1 MWEFFITKS
10 RFTYLLVIVLIGAGL
25 YAMLTIPRESAP
37 EVQIPIGVVTTVLP
51 GAPATDVESLI
62 TNELER
68 GLIGSLEDVKEITS
82 TSRESVSSIVVEFNA
97 SADLE
102 ASLADLKDKVDELKV
117 GLPSDAED
125 PTVTEVNFNDQPVL
139 TFTVSGDAS
148 PATFFELSQTLER
161 ELESLPG
168 ISRVTYSGVGEREI
182 SVLVTKEAL
191 VQYNITLSDIS
202 NAIRASNLAFP
213 IGQIQSDNI
222 VYNVTFD
229 GKPSNSTDI
238 ENIAITTRNGQPVY
252 VRDVA
257 RVNDTVAESPT
268 LSRVSVSGEPTDDAV
283 SFNVFKQR
291 GGDITAIT
299 GSVIEKLDAFQ
310 ADGALLENYTVL
322 TVLDSGDQI
331 KKDLVNLSS
340 SGLMTVA
347 LVILILVVALGWR
360 EAFVAGLA
368 VPLSFLIGFIG
379 LSASGN
385 TINFL
390 SLFSLILG
398 IGILVDSGIVMV
410 EGINRRMKDN
420 PTIDKRE
427 AARLAVREFTAPLI
441 SGTLTT
447 VGMFAGLLVV
457 SGVTG
462 EFIKSI
468 PYTLIFIL
476 FASLFVALAVLP
488 VIAASVLRRRS
499 ATKMEQKQYE
509 YTQTLENWYRGKLE
523 LIIGNSKRERTFMW
537 SIRGLLVVAILLPV
551 IGLVQVVFFEQADIE
566 FIFVDVELAEGS
578 SKNLTDVAV
587 RRVEE
592 VLYQEPDIASFVTT
606 VGGGNQFTGGGS
618 GEKLSSIFIL
628 LEDERELT
636 STELTEKLRK
646 QYESINDYKVVV
658 SQPNNGPPVGSPIG
672 VTFSGDDLD
681 ELVTLANQATI
692 LLSEIPNTTNI
703 KTSINAGTEFVV
715 ELDIARAAAFD
726 LSAQSVSG
734 ILRSAVFGTEAT
746 SLTSPTSEIP
756 VQVQLNLSDNPDAVR
771 SEANQVSIDTVRA
784 LPLLTRSG
792 ESIPLSSVADIR
804 LQEARTV
811 INHEDGVRVV
821 TISAD
826 ISAAGNVREIQTQFE
841 GRVKNELTIPA
852 SVTFSGGG
860 ESGESDQAFIE
871 LFLAL
876 IVGVVLMVGVLVL
889 QFNSYLHMRYVLS
902 ILPYSLIGIFF
913 GLAITQNP
921 LSFPSI
927 MGFIAL
933 SGIVVNNSILLIDVM
948 NQDRRKNPTK
958 AIRDVVIDSAVHRI
972 RPILLTTIT
981 TVIGMVPLIFS
992 GDLWAPL
999 AYAVM
1004 FGLIFSVIITLVLIP
1019 VIYHRKPG
1027 TLN

>member
-1 MWEFFITKS
+1 MWEFFIEKS
-10 RFTYLLVIVLIGAGL
+10 RFTYLLVTVLVGAGL

-51 GAPATDVESLI
+51 GAPATDVEALI

-68 GLIGSLEDVKEITS
+68 GLIGSLDDVKKITS

-97 SADLE
+97 DADLK
-102 ASLADLKDKVDELKV
+102 ASIADLKDKVDELKA
-117 GLPSDAED
+117 GLPADAEE
-125 PTVTEVNFNDQPVL
+125 PTVSEVNFNDQPVL
-139 TFTVSGDAS
+139 TFTVSGNAS
-148 PATFFELSQTLER
+148 PATFFELSQSLER
-161 ELESLPG
+161 EIESLPG
-168 ISRVTYSGVGEREI
+168 VSRLTYSGIGEREI
-182 SVLVTKEAL
+182 SVMVNKESL
-191 VQYNITLSDIS
+191 VQYDITLADIS
-202 NAIRASNLAFP
+202 NAIKAANLAFP
-213 IGQIQSDNI
+213 IGQIESNNI

-238 ENIAITTRNGQPVY
+238 ENISITTRNGQPVY
-252 VRDVA
+252 IRDVA
-257 RVNDTVAESPT
+257 RVTDTISASPT
-268 LSRVSVSGEPTDDAV
+268 LSRVSINGQPTNDAV

-299 GSVIEKLDAFQ
+299 SSVLKTLDSMR
-310 ADGALLENYTVL
+310 ADGGLLENYTVL

-331 KKDLVNLSS
+331 KKDLINLSS
-340 SGLMTVA
+340 SGLVTVS
-347 LVILILVVALGWR
+347 LVILILVIALGWR

-368 VPLSFLIGFIG
+368 VPLSILIGFIG

-420 PTIDKRE
+420 PSIDKRE

-441 SGTLTT
+441 AGTLTT
-447 VGMFAGLLVV
+447 VGMFTGLLVV
-457 SGVTG
+457 TGVTG

-476 FASLFVALAVLP
+476 FASFFVALAILP
-488 VIAASVLRRRS
+488 VISASILHRRS
-499 ATKMEQKQYE
+499 VTKLEQKQYA
-509 YTQTLENWYRGKLE
+509 YTQALEGWYRNKLE
-523 LIIGNSKRERTFMW
+523 RIIGNRKRERTFLW
-537 SIRGLLVVAILLPV
+537 SIRVLLVVAILLPV
-551 IGLVQVVFFEQADIE
+551 FGLVRVVFFEQADIE
-566 FIFVDVELAEGS
+566 YIFVDVELAEGS
-578 SKNLTDVAV
+578 SKELTDVAV

-592 VLYQEPDIASFVTT
+592 VLYQEPNIASFVTT

-618 GEKLSSIFIL
+618 GQKLASIFVL
-628 LEDERELT
+628 LTEDRAVT
-636 STELTEKLRK
+636 STEIIEILR
-646 QYESINDYKVVV
+646 QQFVGINDFKVVV

-672 VTFSGDDLD
+672 VTFAGENLD

-692 LLSEIPNTTNI
+692 IISEVPNTTNV
-703 KTSINAGTEFVV
+703 KTSIDAGTEFVV
-715 ELDIARAAAFD
+715 NLDIARAAAFD
-726 LSAQSVSG
+726 LNAQSVSG
-734 ILRSAVFGTEAT
+734 TLRNAVFGSKAT
-746 SLTSPTSEIP
+746 SLTSPTKEIP
-756 VQVQLNLSDNPDAVR
+756 VQVQLNLSDNSEATR
-771 SEANQVSIDTVRA
+771 SEANQVSIDA
-784 LPLLTRSG
+784 INSLPLTTRSG
-792 ESIPLSSVADIR
+792 ATIPLSAIADIT

-811 INHEDGVRVV
+811 INHENGVRIVS
-821 TISAD
+821 ISAD
-826 ISAAGNVREIQTQFE
+826 VTADGNVREIQSTVEEQI
-841 GRVKNELTIPA
+841 RTKLVIPPTV
-852 SVTFSGGG
+852 SFTGGG
-860 ESGESDQAFIE
+860 ESGESNQAFIE
-871 LFLAL
+871 LLLAL
-876 IVGVVLMVGVLVL
+876 IVGIVLMVGVLVL

-913 GLAITQNP
+913 GLAITQNA

-948 NQDRRKNPTK
+948 NQDRRKHPTK
-958 AIRDVVIDSAVHRI
+958 SIRDVVIDGAVHRI

-1004 FGLIFSVIITLVLIP
+1004 FGLIFSVVITLVLIP

-1027 TLN
+1027 ALN

>member
-82 TSRESVSSIVVEFNA
+82 TSRESVSSIIVEFNA